1 MTLMNLGV
9 EEMMRTILA
18 KHKCKIIT
26 ALLWTPVMVS
36 AMLAAY
42 AAYIQS
48 DMWVL
53 WLFLLCASGFIL
65 FLIKPW
71 EQPNDIE

>member
-1 MTLMNLGV
+1 
-9 EEMMRTILA
+9 MMRTILEQ
-18 KHKCKIIT
+18 HKWKIIT

-36 AMLAAY
+36 AVLAAY
-42 AAYIQS
+42 TAYIQS